1 MANFEAFRWNF
12 SSSTNPEIGS
22 SMEVKPRNANPR
34 DLQPELEL
42 KYIVV
47 EGELNTTQSRE
58 FKVNILKTFF
68 ISLFDYMQFT
78 W

>member
-42 KYIVV
+42 KYIVILSV
-47 EGELNTTQSRE
+47 EGEL
-58 FKVNILKTFF
+58 KIILHNLENSK
-68 ISLFDYMQFT
+68 
-78 W
+78 